1 MMQKSLN
8 LSGKISDQ
16 ILEVLE
22 AISNIA
28 VSLGILFF
36 VVGAAA
42 RDIILH
48 YGFNV
53 AIKRATEDV
62 DLGVMVENWKEFGLL
77 KESMLNSG
85 SFLKDKKEAQ
95 RFHYKG
101 GFPVDIMPFGQIS
114 EPNEIIL
121 WPESDGVEMNT
132 LGFKES
138 YDNSVLVRLR
148 TDPVFEIRIASLAGL
163 AAMKIISWK
172 DNYPMRSKDA
182 TDFEYIM
189 RNYIDAGNYERVYEG
204 EESDLLKVDDPDYE
218 GISARL
224 MGRDVA
230 TILSLDSKEYI
241 LQIVNKET
249 GEQNRYKFIED
260 MRQGSSFSSDEFEA
274 RLTLMEAFKKGF
286 LERL

>member
-1 MMQKSLN
+1 MKKSLD
-8 LSGKISDQ
+8 LSGKINTK
-16 ILEVLE
+16 IFEVLE

-28 VSLGILFF
+28 VSLDIRFF
-36 VVGAAA
+36 VVGATA

-62 DLGVMVENWKEFGLL
+62 DLGVMVESWKKFGLL
-77 KESMLNSG
+77 KESMLGSG
-85 SFLKDKKEAQ
+85 LFVKDKKEPQ
-95 RFHYKG
+95 RFYYKG
-101 GFPVDIMPFGQIS
+101 GFPVDIVPFGQIS
-114 EPNEIIL
+114 EPNAIIS
-121 WPESDGVEMNT
+121 WPESNGVEMNT

-138 YDNSVLVRLR
+138 YDNSVLIRLK
-148 TDPVFEIRIASLAGL
+148 TDPVFEIRFASLAGL
-163 AAMKIISWK
+163 ATMKIISWK
-172 DNYPMRSKDA
+172 DNYPFRSKDA
-182 TDFEYIM
+182 KDFEYIM
-189 RNYIDAGNYERVYEG
+189 RNYIDAGNYERVYDG

-224 MGRDVA
+224 LGRDVA
-230 TILSLDSKEYI
+230 TILTLDSKEYI

-249 GEQNRYKFIED
+249 GEQDRYKFIED

>member
-1 MMQKSLN
+1 MKKSLD
-8 LSGKISDQ
+8 LSGKINTK
-16 ILEVLE
+16 IFEVLE

-28 VSLGILFF
+28 VSLDIRFF
-36 VVGAAA
+36 VVGATA

-53 AIKRATEDV
+53 AIKRATKDV
-62 DLGVMVENWKEFGLL
+62 DLGVMLESWKEFGLL
-77 KESMLNSG
+77 KGSMLNSG
-85 SFLKDKKEAQ
+85 YFLKDKKEAQ
-95 RFHYKG
+95 RFYYKG
-101 GFPVDIMPFGQIS
+101 GFPVDIVPFGRIS
-114 EPNEIIL
+114 EPNAIIS
-121 WPESDGVEMNT
+121 WPESDGVKMNT

-138 YDNSVLVRLR
+138 YDNSVLIRLK
-148 TDPVFEIRIASLAGL
+148 TDPVFEIRFASLAGIT
-163 AAMKIISWK
+163 AMKIISWK
-172 DNYPMRSKDA
+172 DNYPFRSKDA
-182 TDFEYIM
+182 KDFEYIM
-189 RNYIDAGNYERVYEG
+189 RNYIDAGNYERVYDG

-224 MGRDVA
+224 LGRDVA
-230 TILSLDSKEYI
+230 TILTLDSKEYI

-249 GEQNRYKFIED
+249 GEQDRYKFIED

>member
-1 MMQKSLN
+1 MKKSLD
-8 LSGKISDQ
+8 LSGKISAK
-16 ILEVLE
+16 ILEILE

-28 VSLGILFF
+28 ASLDILFF

-42 RDIILH
+42 RDIIL
-48 YGFNV
+48 YCGFDV
-53 AIKRATEDV
+53 AIKRATQDI
-62 DLGVMVENWKEFGLL
+62 DLGMMVESWKKFGLL
-77 KESMLNSG
+77 KESMLGSG
-85 SFLKDKKEAQ
+85 LFVKDKKEPQ
-95 RFHYKG
+95 RFYYKG
-101 GFPVDIMPFGQIS
+101 GCPVDIVPFGRIS
-114 EPNEIIL
+114 EPNAIIS
-121 WPESDGVEMNT
+121 WPENNGVEMNT

-138 YDNSVLVRLR
+138 YDNSVLIRLK
-148 TDPVFEIRIASLAGL
+148 TDPVFEIRFASLAGL
-163 AAMKIISWK
+163 ATMKIISWK
-172 DNYPMRSKDA
+172 DNYPFRSKDA
-182 TDFEYIM
+182 KDFEYIM

-286 LERL
+286 LERF

>member
-1 MMQKSLN
+1 MKKSLD
-8 LSGKISDQ
+8 LSGKINTK
-16 ILEVLE
+16 IFEVLE

-28 VSLGILFF
+28 VSLDIRFF
-36 VVGAAA
+36 VVGATA

-53 AIKRATEDV
+53 AIKRATKDV
-62 DLGVMVENWKEFGLL
+62 DLGVMLESWKEFGLL
-77 KESMLNSG
+77 KGSMLNSG
-85 SFLKDKKEAQ
+85 YFLKDKKEAQ
-95 RFHYKG
+95 RFYYKG
-101 GFPVDIMPFGQIS
+101 GFPVDIVPFGRIS
-114 EPNEIIL
+114 EPNAIIS
-121 WPESDGVEMNT
+121 WPESDGVKMNT

-138 YDNSVLVRLR
+138 YDNSVLIRLK
-148 TDPVFEIRIASLAGL
+148 TDPVFEIRFASLAGI

-172 DNYPMRSKDA
+172 DNYPFRSKDA
-182 TDFEYIM
+182 KDFEYIM
-189 RNYIDAGNYERVYEG
+189 RNYIDAGNYERVYDG

-224 MGRDVA
+224 LGRDVA
-230 TILSLDSKEYI
+230 TILTLDSKEYI

-249 GEQNRYKFIED
+249 GEQDRYKFIED